1 MYRIG
6 FDVGGTFTDF
16 TLSDTTTGALR
27 HFKVPSTPAD
37 PSEAIEHGLC
47 ALLERL
53 QIEPGSISFIGHH
66 LGSSA

>member
-16 TLSDTTTGALR
+16 TVHDERSGGLR

-37 PSEAIEHGLC
+37 PSYTRRVNC
-47 ALLERL
+47 
-53 QIEPGSISFIGHH
+53 
-66 LGSSA
+66 